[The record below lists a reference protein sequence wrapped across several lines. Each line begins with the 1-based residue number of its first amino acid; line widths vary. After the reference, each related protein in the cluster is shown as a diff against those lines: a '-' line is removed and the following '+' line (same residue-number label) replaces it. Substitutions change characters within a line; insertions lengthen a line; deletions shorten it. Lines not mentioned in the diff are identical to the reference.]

1 MSSLASAGTSN
12 SPKKILVPKKR
23 SSTVGSLDN
32 VGKDLNLNLPVL
44 DEKDLMDDLDN
55 DVVTF
60 YVQQVLRLGRKTH
73 ATLEVDMD
81 KSVVNVF
88 KARSDKERRS
98 GDESVK
104 VFPCSAF
111 TKFEY

>member
-12 SPKKILVPKKR
+12 SPGKKILVPKKR
-23 SSTVGSLDN
+23 SSTLGSLDN

-81 KSVVNVF
+81 KSVVNVCV
-88 KARSDKERRS
+88 E
-98 GDESVK
+98 
-104 VFPCSAF
+104 
-111 TKFEY
+111 